1 MTAPVDHPPTEQ
13 PAGQEP
19 PPRPAEK
26 RGIEDRSWLLF
37 AAVVLF
43 IALAFIGMVVL
54 TALGGGTTYVR

>member
-13 PAGQEP
+13 PAEQAP
-19 PPRPAEK
+19 SPSPAEK
-26 RGIEDRSWLLF
+26 PGIEDRSWLLF